1 MTLVGRLVPVAEVTR
16 AQRDAMFAL
25 MDRYYENVRR
35 DVFES
40 DLTEKQ
46 WVIQVLHPRD
56 GELCGFSTQM
66 LLDVTVGGR
75 PITALF
81 SGDTIIDRAHWGDSA
96 LTHVWGRL
104 ALRLIDERPDAELY
118 WFLISKGYKTY
129 RFLPIFFHAFY
140 PHPERPTP
148 EGMEAVLDGL
158 ARAKYPHTYDAE
170 RGIIR
175 AGAGH
180 DRLRAGVAEITPQR
194 LRDPFVRFFLE
205 RNPGHVRGEELCC
218 LAPLT
223 RANFTPAAYRVI
235 NAEPAVVEASV

>member
-1 MTLVGRLVPVAEVTR
+1 MKLVGRLVPVGEVTR
-16 AQRDAMFAL
+16 AERDAMFAL
-25 MDRYYENVRR
+25 MDRYYEHVRR

-40 DLTEKQ
+40 DLAEKQ
-46 WVIQVLHPRD
+46 WVIQVLHPRG

-66 LLDVTVGGR
+66 LLDAAIDGR
-75 PITALF
+75 PVTALF

-104 ALRLIDERPDAELY
+104 ALDLIDERPDADLY

-129 RFLPIFFHAFY
+129 RFLPIFFRAFH
-140 PHPERPTP
+140 PHPERPMP
-148 EGMEAVLDGL
+148 QSIRAVLDGL
-158 ARAKYPHTYDAE
+158 ARLKYPREYDAG
-170 RGIIR
+170 RGVIR
-175 AGAGH
+175 TGAGH

-194 LRDPFVRFFLE
+194 LRDPFVRFFLD

-223 RANFTPAAYRVI
+223 RANFTAAAYRVI
-235 NAEPAVVEASV
+235 DAEPAVVEASV